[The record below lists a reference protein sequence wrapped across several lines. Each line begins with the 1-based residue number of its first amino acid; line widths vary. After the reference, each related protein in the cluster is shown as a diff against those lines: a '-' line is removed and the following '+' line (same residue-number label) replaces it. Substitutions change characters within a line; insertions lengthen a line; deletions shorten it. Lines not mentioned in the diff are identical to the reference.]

1 MDLIRIK
8 KTYVSLLN
16 LSKENL
22 QEVLNNISDVLKDE
36 SSVLFNYDKEAYLN
50 DKIDDYH
57 FNN

>member
-8 KTYVSLLN
+8 KTYVSLLK

-22 QEVLNNISDVLKDE
+22 KAMLNNISYVLKE
-36 SSVLFNYDKEAYLN
+36 GSSVLFNYDKDAYLN

>member
-22 QEVLNNISDVLKDE
+22 QEVLNNISDVLKDG

-50 DKIDDYH
+50 DKIAN
-57 FNN
+57 F